1 MDEMEFDKFTALQR
15 ANLAFVDKR
24 YIDALNLYSKAI
36 QEQPSLYK
44 VLKFNIDFAIKKSN
58 NIHLSDLS
66 ILIAVTDKVT
76 DKETNKETNKET
88 KFIQLYAE
96 NQIDRAAQ
104 LIPALESTGED
115 PFFKSLLIADGALSS
130 GWYEVKFLITAKK
143 KNHIAK
149 LYIEGEEGYS
159 EKLAFRMPFTV
170 GNPFS
175 KVVYFPIKP
184 IGIRFDPLEDQNE
197 FEIKYL
203 SFDKL
208 NTGVA
213 ENKIIDTLL
222 DENKKNATENSLLLN
237 QCIKLNDHVEL
248 KTLYAKE
255 YRSIFHRSNQEKV
268 SYRSWI
274 DSLENPSIPNK
285 KTIEE
290 KLKSFDNLPLLSILI
305 PTYNTE
311 PNFLHECLQSVLE
324 QTYPHWELC
333 IADDAS
339 SDQKVKEILASY
351 AKRDHR
357 IKIHFRELN
366 GNISEASNSAL
377 ALASGKFVVLL
388 DHDDCLSKEA
398 LYFLIEH
405 INQYPEADIFY
416 SDEDKID
423 TFGNRF
429 DPHFKCSFNLDLLY
443 SQNYISHLGVYRRD
457 LLNLIGGFRKG
468 YEGAQDYDILLRCLL
483 VSDPS
488 KVIHIPR
495 ILYHWR
501 ASEGSTALS
510 AGFKSYTHQAGL
522 KAISDYLKEKYI
534 GVECVGG
541 ELPNTFRIIW
551 PIPEKKPMVSLIIPT
566 RDRLELL
573 QNCIESIIEKTKYL
587 NYEILIVDND
597 SIEAKTLE
605 YFQYLE
611 NQFEK
616 IRILK
621 CKGEFNYSAINNWA
635 VNQARGQIIGLVN
648 NDIEVISPEW
658 LTEMVSH
665 AIRPEI
671 GVVGAKLLYPD
682 YTIQHAG
689 VVIGIGGVAGHS
701 HKYFSDNSHGYFSR
715 LKVVQN
721 YSAVTAAC
729 FIVRKEIFTEAG
741 GLDQMNLKIAFN
753 DIDFCLKVSKAGY
766 RNLWTPYAN
775 LFHHES
781 ISRGTEDT
789 PEKQARFNQE
799 VEFMKTKWGNLLQ
812 CDPFYSPNL
821 TLVHEDFSLASN
833 K

>member
-1 MDEMEFDKFTALQR
+1 MDEMNFDEFTALQR
-15 ANLAFVDKR
+15 ANIAFADKQ
-24 YIDALNLYSKAI
+24 YIEALNLYCKAI

-44 VLKFNIDFAIKKSN
+44 ILKFNIDFAIKKSN
-58 NIHLSDLS
+58 NVHLSDLS
-66 ILIAVTDKVT
+66 ILISVT
-76 DKETNKETNKET
+76 DKETC
-88 KFIQLYAE
+88 FIQLYAE
-96 NQIDRAAQ
+96 SQIDRHDQ
-104 LIPALESTGED
+104 CIPALKSTGED
-115 PFFKSLLIADGALSS
+115 PYFKSLLIADGVLSS
-130 GWYEVKFLITAKK
+130 GWYEVKFLITAQQ

-149 LYIEGEEGYS
+149 LYIAGEEGYS
-159 EKLAFRMPFTV
+159 EKLSFRMPFTA
-170 GNPFS
+170 GEPFS
-175 KVVYFPIKP
+175 KVVFFSVQAT
-184 IGIRFDPLEDQNE
+184 GIRFDPLEDQDE

-208 NTGVA
+208 NTEVA
-213 ENKIIDTLL
+213 ENKIIDALL
-222 DENKKNATENSLLLN
+222 DENKRNATENSLLLN
-237 QCIKLNDHVEL
+237 QCINLNDHVEL
-248 KTLYAKE
+248 KKLYLKE
-255 YRSIFHRSNQEKV
+255 YRSIFHKSNQEKV

-274 DSLENPSIPNK
+274 DNLESPSMPNK

-290 KLKSFDNLPLLSILI
+290 RLKSFDNLPLLSILV
-305 PTYNTE
+305 PTYNTQ
-311 PNFLHECLQSVLE
+311 PNFLQECLQSVLE
-324 QTYPHWELC
+324 QTYSNWELC

-339 SDQKVKEILASY
+339 SDEGVKEMLASY

-357 IKIHFRELN
+357 IKVNFREVN

-377 ALASGKFVVLL
+377 ALASGEFVLLL
-388 DHDDCLSKEA
+388 DHDDCLAKEA
-398 LYFLIEH
+398 LYFLVDR
-405 INQYPEADIFY
+405 INECPDADILY

-429 DPHFKCSFNLDLLY
+429 DPHFKGSFNLDLLY

-510 AGFKSYTHQAGL
+510 AGFKSYTHNAGL
-522 KAISDYLKEKYI
+522 KAISEYFKEKHI
-534 GVECVGG
+534 GVEASGG
-541 ELPNTFRIIW
+541 ELPNTFRIAW
-551 PIPEKKPMVSLIIPT
+551 PIPSPKPMVSLIIPT

-573 QNCIESIIEKTKYL
+573 QNCIKSIIEKTKYL

-597 SIEAKTLE
+597 SIEPETLE
-605 YFQYLE
+605 YFYELE
-611 NQFEK
+611 NKFDQ
-616 IRILK
+616 IRILNF
-621 CKGEFNYSAINNWA
+621 KGEFNYSAINNWA
-635 VNQARGQIIGLVN
+635 VNQARGEIVGLVN

-682 YTIQHAG
+682 YKIQHAG

-701 HKYFSDNSHGYFSR
+701 HKYFSDDSHGYFSR
-715 LKVVQN
+715 LSLVQN

-729 FIVRKEIFTEAG
+729 FLVRKEIFTEVG
-741 GLDQMNLKIAFN
+741 GLDQLNLKIAFN
-753 DIDFCLKVSKAGY
+753 DIDFCLRVSKAGY
-766 RNLWTPYAN
+766 RNLWTPYAK

-799 VEFMKTKWGNLLQ
+799 VEFMKMKWGNLLQ

-821 TLVHEDFSLASN
+821 TLVHEDFSLAST

>member
-1 MDEMEFDKFTALQR
+1 MEFNKFTALQR
-15 ANLAFVDKR
+15 ANIAFKDRR
-24 YIDALNLYSKAI
+24 YIDALNLYCKVI
-36 QEQPSLYK
+36 QKQPSLYK
-44 VLKFNIDFAIKKSN
+44 TLKFNIDFAIKKSN

-66 ILIAVTDKVT
+66 ILISVT
-76 DKETNKETNKET
+76 DKENY
-88 KFIQLYAE
+88 FIQLYAE
-96 NQIDRAAQ
+96 SQIDRVSQ
-104 LIPALESTGED
+104 SIPALKSTGKD
-115 PFFKSLLIADGALSS
+115 PFFKSLSISEETLSS
-130 GWYEVKFLITAKK
+130 GWYEVKFLITAQKN
-143 KNHIAK
+143 NHIAK

-159 EKLAFRMPFTV
+159 EKLAFRMPYTA
-170 GNPFS
+170 GIPFS
-175 KVVYFPIKP
+175 KVIFSPIKP
-184 IGIRFDPLEDQNE
+184 IGIRFDPLEDQDE

-208 NTGVA
+208 NPVVA

-222 DENKKNATENSLLLN
+222 NENKKNATENSLLLN
-237 QCIKLNDHVEL
+237 QCIKINGHAEF
-248 KTLYAKE
+248 KTLYLKE
-255 YRSIFHRSNQEKV
+255 YRAIFHRSNQEKV
-268 SYRSWI
+268 NYRSWI
-274 DSLENPSIPNK
+274 DGIEIPSIPKK

-290 KLKSFDNLPLLSILI
+290 KLKGFNNLPLLSILI
-305 PTYNTE
+305 PTYNTH
-311 PNFLHECLQSVLE
+311 PNFLHECLQSVLD
-324 QTYPHWELC
+324 QTYSNWELC

-339 SDQKVKEILASY
+339 TDEEVKEILSSY
-351 AKRDHR
+351 AKQDHR
-357 IKIHFRELN
+357 IKVNFREIN

-377 ALASGKFVVLL
+377 ELASGAFVLLL

-398 LYFLIEH
+398 LFFLVEH
-405 INQYPEADIFY
+405 INEYPGADIFY

-423 TFGNRF
+423 IFGNRF
-429 DPHFKCSFNLDLLY
+429 DPHFKCDFNLDLLY
-443 SQNYISHLGVYRRD
+443 SQNYISHLGSYRRD

-510 AGFKSYTHQAGL
+510 AGFKSYTHSAGQ
-522 KAISDYLKEKYI
+522 KAISEYLKKKYI
-534 GVECVGG
+534 GVEGIGG
-541 ELPNTFRIIW
+541 ELPNTFRVIW
-551 PIPEKKPMVSLIIPT
+551 PIPDPKPMVSLIIPT

-573 QNCIESIIEKTKYL
+573 QNCIESIVEKTKYL

-597 SIEAKTLE
+597 SIEPKTLE
-605 YFQYLE
+605 YFHDVE
-611 NQFEK
+611 NKFDQ
-616 IRILK
+616 IRILSF
-621 CKGEFNYSAINNWA
+621 KGEFNYSAINNWA
-635 VNQARGQIIGLVN
+635 VTQARGEIVGLVN

-682 YTIQHAG
+682 YKIQHAG

-729 FIVRKEIFTEAG
+729 FLVRKEVFAEAG
-741 GLDQMNLKIAFN
+741 GLDQLNLKIAFN
-753 DIDFCLKVSKAGY
+753 DIDFCLKVTKAGY
-766 RNLWTPYAN
+766 RNLWTPYAK

-781 ISRGTEDT
+781 ISRGSEDT

-799 VEFMKTKWGNLLQ
+799 VDFMKTKWGNLLQ

-821 TLVHEDFSLASN
+821 TLVHEDFSLASTS
-833 K
+833 